1 MKLLLALAAFVVLTS
16 CAGSAP
22 PEVSVT
28 PGVVTVAISTPLPTG
43 ADIIIRIVEVSGPDR
58 AVVGTRQ
65 APAGASEY
73 PVEYRKAAV
82 KPEQSYGLE
91 IVATA
96 EGKTIFLN
104 KKPYYVLTRG
114 NPDRVTVELDR
125 R

>member
-1 MKLLLALAAFVVLTS
+1 M
-16 CAGSAP
+16 
-22 PEVSVT
+22 

-58 AVVGTRQ
+58 AVVGKRQ
-65 APAGASEY
+65 APAGAPEY

-82 KPEQSYGLE
+82 KPDQSYGLE

-114 NPDRVTVELDR
+114 NPDRVTVELDKR
-125 R
+125 